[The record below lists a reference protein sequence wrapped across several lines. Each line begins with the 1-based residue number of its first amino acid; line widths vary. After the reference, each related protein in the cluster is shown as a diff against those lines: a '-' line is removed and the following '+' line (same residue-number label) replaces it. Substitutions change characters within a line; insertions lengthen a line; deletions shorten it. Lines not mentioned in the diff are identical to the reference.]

1 MLGQLAL
8 LLAVMPLLAVVWLL
22 LPAPVGAGAR
32 PVAVKGTSMLPTLR
46 PGDLAVVFPARAYL
60 PGDVVAYRSPL
71 AGGRVLIHRV
81 VGYGPEGRL
90 ITRGDNN
97 PREDS
102 YQPRQQEVIGRM
114 RWRLPLLGYGILRPE
129 LTAAAAGGAT
139 AASLAAGRSR
149 KRGRK
154 RRAVLVAPA
163 VILGTSLAGLAL
175 VLAGI
180 LSLALLASLSPTAP
194 ARVPV
199 TLTHSGEWSYSA
211 SSSVPVYDRGTEASA
226 GEPVFLPFSDHMRVS
241 FRYQPPPSLLS
252 PEGTLTLYA
261 RLGDSVP
268 TGWRRTISIA
278 GPVSLGPAGGEAS
291 GDIDVRGARAMW
303 EELQRLLGQQTQTP
317 ARLVLTA
324 EVVLQGAVDGRPI
337 EDRVMFE
344 LPYRLEPVQ
353 LLLEPP
359 QGGQET
365 AQLLR
370 PRLDRTL
377 VVQEERP
384 RSLRVGAA
392 RLDLASLEAAA
403 PYLLG
408 GGSAL
413 LLLTLLAALLAQR
426 TPAGQAA
433 LAGAVVVQ
441 GAVLPQGQLPIVRMT
456 SPQALAGAARA
467 AGVPVVSADDGALWA
482 ATPGAL
488 YVYTPPTSQGE
499 AAPASSEEGPGQG
512 LSAVR

>member
-8 LLAVMPLLAVVWLL
+8 LPAAVPLLAVVWLL
-22 LPAPVGAGAR
+22 LPAPLGAGAH
-32 PVAVKGTSMLPTLR
+32 PVAVKGASMLPTLR
-46 PGDLAVVFPARAYL
+46 PGDLAVVFPAQAYL

-71 AGGRVLIHRV
+71 AGGRLLIHRV

-102 YQPRQQEVIGRM
+102 YQPRQQEVVGRM

-139 AASLAAGRSR
+139 AASLMAGKGKRSR
-149 KRGRK
+149 KR
-154 RRAVLVAPA
+154 RALLAPPA
-163 VILGTSLAGLAL
+163 VVLGTSLAGLAL

-180 LSLALLASLSPTAP
+180 LSLALPARLSPTAP
-194 ARVPV
+194 ARVPL

-211 SSSVPVYDRGTEASA
+211 SSTIPVYDRGTEAST
-226 GEPVFLPFSDHMRVS
+226 GDPVFLPFSDRMHVS
-241 FRYQPPPSLLS
+241 FRYQSPPQLSS

-261 RLGDSVP
+261 RLGDYVP
-268 TGWRRTISIA
+268 TGWRRTIPIT
-278 GPVSLGPAGGEAS
+278 GPISLGPAGGEAS

-303 EELQRLLGQQTQTP
+303 EELQRLLGQQTQAP
-317 ARLVLTA
+317 ARLVLVA
-324 EVVLQGAVDGRPI
+324 DVVLQGEIAGRPTQ
-337 EDRVMFE
+337 ERVTFE

-359 QGGQET
+359 QAGQEA
-365 AQLLR
+365 AQLVY
-370 PRLDRTL
+370 PHLDRTL

-384 RSLRVGAA
+384 RTLGVGAA
-392 RLDLASLEAAA
+392 RLELGTLQGAA

-408 GGSAL
+408 GGGAL
-413 LLLTLLAALLAQR
+413 LLFTLVVALLAQG

-433 LAGAVVVQ
+433 LAGAAVVRGSVSSQ
-441 GAVLPQGQLPIVRMT
+441 EQLPLVQVE
-456 SPQALAGAARA
+456 SPGGLARAARA
-467 AGVPVVSADDGALWA
+467 AGVPVVAADDGSLWA
-482 ATPGAL
+482 TTPGAL
-488 YVYTPPTSQGE
+488 YVYMPSASRRGAPGE
-499 AAPASSEEGPGQG
+499 GGPGKS
-512 LSAVR
+512 LSPGKSLRR